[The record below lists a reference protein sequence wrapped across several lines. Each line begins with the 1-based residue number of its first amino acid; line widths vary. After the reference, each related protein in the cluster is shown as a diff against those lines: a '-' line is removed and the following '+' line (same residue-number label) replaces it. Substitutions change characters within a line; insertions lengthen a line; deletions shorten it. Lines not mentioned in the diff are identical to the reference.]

1 MFVHPHLSTT
11 QGSLFHSTKRPRRH
25 TAHPTNTERSPQHA
39 CFDQQHHH
47 RHPTTRATEPA
58 PQASSLPRTAP
69 RSGHYYDMPVD
80 STSISYISSVAA
92 TARNLYRRAK
102 TSGPEFADIATGVR
116 PLHSVL
122 KHLRAEAEDPDS
134 LLNSDGYE
142 SSVYARQ
149 LTPIVEDTD
158 FTLKQLDTILEKY
171 GSYPSDSENPDNG
184 RRERAN
190 SSAKRMEDRERDM
203 VALIRTKLAN
213 QKTNIDIFLDTVQ
226 LHNPTRQHK
235 PVDLEHADDQQ
246 MNKIKDKVDVVAAR
260 LFQRRAR
267 ARASGDAAQESEDQ
281 MWQEFW
287 AELVKEGFSSD
298 VLRKHKVSNM
308 LPNQHTCGVSYYISF
323 LPRFRRVNVAQ
334 QRPNVVPLRFLGAEN
349 SDLYMTADSLACR
362 RFCALTSVSW
372 TQTVT

>member
-11 QGSLFHSTKRPRRH
+11 QGALFHSNKRPRRH
-25 TAHPTNTERSPQHA
+25 TAHTPDTSTSPQHA
-39 CFDQQHHH
+39 RFDQQHRHH
-47 RHPTTRATEPA
+47 HPTARATEPA
-58 PQASSLPRTAP
+58 PAASSLPRTAP
-69 RSGHYYDMPVD
+69 LSGNYYDMPVD

-102 TSGPEFADIATGVR
+102 ISGPEFADIATGVR

-171 GSYPSDSENPDNG
+171 GSYPSDGESPDNG

-190 SSAKRMEDRERDM
+190 TSAKRMEDRERDM

-267 ARASGDAAQESEDQ
+267 AAASGDAAQESEDQ

-298 VLRKHKVSNM
+298 VLRKHKVSNNAM
-308 LPNQHTCGVSYYISF
+308 RCLILHFLSSSIQTCQRYTAAPLCGVTTPF
-323 LPRFRRVNVAQ
+323 GPGKL
-334 QRPNVVPLRFLGAEN
+334 
-349 SDLYMTADSLACR
+349 
-362 RFCALTSVSW
+362 
-372 TQTVT
+372 

>member
-1 MFVHPHLSTT
+1 M
-11 QGSLFHSTKRPRRH
+11 
-25 TAHPTNTERSPQHA
+25 
-39 CFDQQHHH
+39 
-47 RHPTTRATEPA
+47 PA
-58 PQASSLPRTAP
+58 PEASSLPRTAP
-69 RSGHYYDMPVD
+69 RSGNYYDMPVD

-102 TSGPEFADIATGVR
+102 TSGPEFAEIATGVR

-171 GSYPSDSENPDNG
+171 GSYPSDGESPDSG

-190 SSAKRMEDRERDM
+190 TSAKRMEDRERDM

-246 MNKIKDKVDVVAAR
+246 MDKIKDKVDVVAAR

-267 ARASGDAAQESEDQ
+267 ASASGDAAQESEDQ
-281 MWQEFW
+281 MWQQFW

-308 LPNQHTCGVSYYISF
+308 LPNHHTCGVSYCISF
-323 LPRFRRVNVAQ
+323 LPRFRHVNVTQ
-334 QRPNVVPLRFLGAEN
+334 QRLNVVPPRSLGAEN
-349 SDLYMTADSLACR
+349 SDLYMTADPLAR
-362 RFCALTSVSW
+362 RKFCALTSVSW
-372 TQTVT
+372 TRTVTWMTNRRRCVAF

>member
-1 MFVHPHLSTT
+1 MT
-11 QGSLFHSTKRPRRH
+11 
-25 TAHPTNTERSPQHA
+25 
-39 CFDQQHHH
+39 
-47 RHPTTRATEPA
+47 
-58 PQASSLPRTAP
+58 
-69 RSGHYYDMPVD
+69 VD
-80 STSISYISSVAA
+80 STSVSYISDVAA

-102 TSGPEFADIATGVR
+102 ISGPEFADIATGVR

-134 LLNSDGYE
+134 LLNAHGQE

-171 GSYPSDSENPDNG
+171 GSYPSDSENPENG
-184 RRERAN
+184 RRDRAN
-190 SSAKRMEDRERDM
+190 TSAKRMEDRERDM

-226 LHNPTRQHK
+226 LHNPTRQHR
-235 PVDLEHADDQQ
+235 PVNLEHADDQQ

-260 LFQRRAR
+260 LFQRRAL
-267 ARASGDAAQESEDQ
+267 ALASGDVPHESEDQ
-281 MWQEFW
+281 MWQQFW

-308 LPNQHTCGVSYYISF
+308 LPNHHTCGVSYYFF
-323 LPRFRRVNVAQ
+323 LSSSIQ
-334 QRPNVVPLRFLGAEN
+334 TCQRCTTAPPCGATALLGIQN
-349 SDLYMTADSLACR
+349 SELHLTADPPVHRKS
-362 RFCALTSVSW
+362 CALTFVSW
-372 TQTVT
+372 TRMVTWMTNHLRCVGF